1 MWALWL
7 KIKIE
12 LKLRDI
18 IVITVT
24 AQVFL
29 IKNRPSSKYGIG
41 DMNLSTKRFVVI
53 VMGEDLLF

>member
-1 MWALWL
+1 L

-18 IVITVT
+18 IVIYVT

-29 IKNRPSSKYGIG
+29 IKNRLSSKYGIG